1 MTIKFTLKIIEN
13 IQQSFE
19 DTMTSYIF
27 KLKNNIN
34 IFNTLAVQLQINR
47 LFLSLKM
54 KSRYLQQQQQ
64 QQPSFVLKREDK
76 YLPFERE
83 I

>member
-1 MTIKFTLKIIEN
+1 
-13 IQQSFE
+13 
-19 DTMTSYIF
+19 MTSYIF

-64 QQPSFVLKREDK
+64 QQQQPSFVLKREDK